1 VIRKPIT
8 GQVVNDVVCGL
19 SNFEHLNTNYDLN
32 SSITPAFSTLRT
44 PESLKLKSLLV
55 LGIKYGTGSGKE
67 KAQLM
72 FEVYN
77 DYNDWQLSRGWIA

>member
-1 VIRKPIT
+1 
-8 GQVVNDVVCGL
+8 
-19 SNFEHLNTNYDLN
+19 LNIYTTNYDLY

-55 LGIKYGTGSGKE
+55 LGIKYGSGKE

-72 FEVYN
+72 FEVY
-77 DYNDWQLSRGWIA
+77 DD